1 MCVVPISVSLTVD
14 PIRAAALLRL
24 RASGEEDLQ
33 WDGWLAG
40 WTYNLTM
47 VEVQCEVERYC
58 QSRTSSD
65 NQLGMHVVGQSGD
78 LVEVYLF
85 CVQLLQGQTEQLNQE
100 YRLKDIKI
108 CVNSIATSFSVRR
121 ESGVV
126 VKPGDLSPF
135 E

>member
-47 VEVQCEVERYC
+47 VKVQCEVERYC
-58 QSRTSSD
+58 
-65 NQLGMHVVGQSGD
+65 
-78 LVEVYLF
+78 
-85 CVQLLQGQTEQLNQE
+85 
-100 YRLKDIKI
+100 
-108 CVNSIATSFSVRR
+108 
-121 ESGVV
+121 
-126 VKPGDLSPF
+126 
-135 E
+135 

>member
-1 MCVVPISVSLTVD
+1 MQMPTDGRTTDDKAMLGGRTDCIMGYCNPATYKQRARCGRKLNRNKEVYVCMVPISVSLTVD

-58 QSRTSSD
+58 
-65 NQLGMHVVGQSGD
+65 
-78 LVEVYLF
+78 
-85 CVQLLQGQTEQLNQE
+85 
-100 YRLKDIKI
+100 
-108 CVNSIATSFSVRR
+108 
-121 ESGVV
+121 
-126 VKPGDLSPF
+126 
-135 E
+135 